1 MGNGADIADDS
12 AMEGHDLARIQW
24 VASACGSGFVGTCIC
39 GFESGPGAARDDAIA
54 AVSGHVVAA
63 FSAPR
68 KRRWGRRSDVVDLR
82 DRVASR

>member
-1 MGNGADIADDS
+1 MGNGSDMADDS

-24 VASACGSGFVGTCIC
+24 VASASGSGFVGTCVC
-39 GFESGPGAARDDAIA
+39 GFETGPGAERNDAIGL
-54 AVSGHVVAA
+54 VSNHVVAA

-82 DRVASR
+82 DTVRTR